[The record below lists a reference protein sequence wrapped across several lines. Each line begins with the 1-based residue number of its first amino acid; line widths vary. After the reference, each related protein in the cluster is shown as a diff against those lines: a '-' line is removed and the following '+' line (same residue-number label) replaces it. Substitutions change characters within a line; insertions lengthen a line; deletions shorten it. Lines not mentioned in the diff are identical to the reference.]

1 MLVGVDASQLEL
13 RCLAHYMNDPK
24 YIEALVSGD
33 IHTTNQEAA
42 GLPTRDLAKV
52 FAYALIY
59 GAGTHK
65 LGNIVGGGMPEGRA
79 LRAKFLKNLPAFGR
93 LMEAVRHKAQAVG
106 QLRGLD
112 NRRLPVRSEHKA
124 LNTLLQG
131 AGAVIMKI
139 ATIEASRE
147 FVRRGWT
154 QEDVAQVAHVH
165 DEIQYQAKE
174 DIAEEVGEI
183 TVKAIRDTARIL
195 SLRCPLD
202 GEFKTG
208 RTWAETH

>member
-1 MLVGVDASQLEL
+1 
-13 RCLAHYMNDPK
+13 
-24 YIEALVSGD
+24 
-33 IHTTNQEAA
+33 
-42 GLPTRDLAKV
+42 
-52 FAYALIY
+52 
-59 GAGTHK
+59 
-65 LGNIVGGGMPEGRA
+65 
-79 LRAKFLKNLPAFGR
+79 
-93 LMEAVRHKAQAVG
+93 
-106 QLRGLD
+106 
-112 NRRLPVRSEHKA
+112 
-124 LNTLLQG
+124 
-131 AGAVIMKI
+131 MKI